1 MRKRAMIAVAIVM
14 SICMLASCTG
24 QMIADM
30 YKGGKNILEEGA
42 QRRELARIRDGKLPA
57 PAGAHWTPASEE
69 ETKSGEREL
78 QPNDQTPP
86 YEISDNSAG
95 TDGRR

>member
-1 MRKRAMIAVAIVM
+1 MRKRAMIALTIAM
-14 SICMLASCTG
+14 FLCMLASCTG
-24 QMIADM
+24 QMIVDI

-57 PAGAHWTPASEE
+57 PAGAHWTQASEE
-69 ETKSGEREL
+69 KTESEERPP
-78 QPNDQTPP
+78 QPDDQIPP

-95 TDGRR
+95 NDGRR